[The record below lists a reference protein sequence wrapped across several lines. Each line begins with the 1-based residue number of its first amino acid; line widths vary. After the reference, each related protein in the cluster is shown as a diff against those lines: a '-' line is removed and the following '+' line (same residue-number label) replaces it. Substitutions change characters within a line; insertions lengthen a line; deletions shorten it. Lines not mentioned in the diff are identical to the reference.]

1 MRGKIPDIQ
10 FNEFLVRKWVFPAFC
25 RSSFAPPS
33 LFLRFKAGADNIG
46 FHENGVKQTCV
57 FAAYRAGFRGIAG
70 AKFARQ

>member
-1 MRGKIPDIQ
+1 MGFPGLLSL
-10 FNEFLVRKWVFPAFC
+10 FL
-25 RSSFAPPS
+25 RSSFALPS
-33 LFLRFKAGADNIG
+33 LQSRDDNIG